1 MTTPALHCQRIGAG
15 PDLVLLHGWGLHAGI
30 WAPLVEA
37 LAQRFRLHLYDLP
50 GHGRSASVEEFTLE
64 SVCEALVQDVPEQA
78 HWLGWSL
85 GGMVA
90 LEFAARYP
98 QRVTRLALLASNPK
112 FVIGADWPH
121 ALAPEVLDGFAQD
134 LSKDYVT
141 TLQRFVSLVAR
152 GALDSG
158 VLRTL
163 RRALAAAPAPTQTA
177 LRGGLAILRD
187 ADLRPRVRELRM
199 PVLWLGGARDTL
211 VPIAALRAVTAM
223 YPHMQLREIEAAGH
237 APFVSHPQACAQA
250 LTEFFE

>member
-1 MTTPALHCQRIGAG
+1 MKIAALHCERIGTG

-37 LAQRFRLHLYDLP
+37 LALRFRLHLYDLP
-50 GHGRSASVEEFTLE
+50 GHGRSAPVETFTLE
-64 SVCEALVQDVPEQA
+64 SVCEALVQDAPEQA

-98 QRVTRLALLASNPK
+98 QRVTHLALLASNPK
-112 FVIGADWPH
+112 FVIGAEWPH
-121 ALAPEVLDGFAQD
+121 ALAAAVLDSFAHD
-134 LSKDYVT
+134 LSTDYVT

-152 GALDSG
+152 GASDSG

-163 RRALAAAPAPTQTA
+163 RRALTAAPAPTQTA

-211 VPIAALRAVTAM
+211 VPITALRTM
-223 YPHMQLREIEAAGH
+223 TTLYPHMQLREIESAGH

-250 LTEFFE
+250 LTEFFV